1 MKLPLKKVLKLLLPL
16 KKVLKLLL
24 KLKKVLLLLKL
35 QLRKLVL
42 KLLLTNQ
49 REHRRLGKKVMQM
62 HHLFFC
68 I

>member
-1 MKLPLKKVLKLLLPL
+1 MKLPLKA
-16 KKVLKLLL
+16 KLLL
-24 KLKKVLLLLKL
+24 KLKLLPLKVKNKLLPLKL
-35 QLRKLVL
+35 LQKLLPL
-42 KLLLTNQ
+42 KLLPKLLTNQ